1 MSCTITYKGQTYTE
15 EDFLEYIKNNLPTS
29 NNLKALA
36 AQQAIRDVYEKTFN
50 ESKQGSKQEII
61 NNYYEGNIV
70 PEPNTIFVFGSNPEG
85 RHGAGAA
92 KVARNKF
99 GAIYGQGEG
108 LQGNAYALPT
118 KDLRVKENKGFK
130 SISPNEIIENIKKLY
145 IVAKENPTKQF
156 KIAYRNT
163 TEKSLNGYTGLEM
176 IEMFN
181 QAGPIPSNI
190 VFSKEWYDVMSK
202 ETSSQVGQTFNNETS
217 TDTYQYYGAKYEII
231 TVDGVGVQ
239 VKDYKGS
246 HQNQQKLLQAYNNN
260 KDVDPQTGRKFRNL
274 NSLEELEQKITGN
287 VTSTA
292 PTSVKKE
299 SSFTYQG
306 ITIDTEFQLGEQQA
320 EALRNIIDYINE
332 PSQYP
337 FFTLQGYAGTGKTT
351 VIGYVQKYFEVKRG
365 RYDFRY
371 MAPTHAAT
379 AQIAL
384 TTSKLGN
391 KRMPSTVRSAVYEAK
406 DPRTGVKKAVFTKKV
421 NLDDWT
427 FPVIIVDETSMLS
440 NEDLNLLKEAVAN
453 AEGKLIFMGDNKQ
466 VPEVATNNPSEKN
479 MNEAFQTENTITL
492 DKVYRQSTSD
502 LLDTLTEIRER
513 DHFALTY
520 STKNNDGT
528 LKILPKEDYVSEVE
542 KDFTEDI
549 ENTVFIAYTNS
560 AVQKFNARMKQ
571 LLNGNS
577 EPVIGEKIVGYLGY
591 ATKQIE
597 SQDIVNSVSYII
609 EEINRVNPER
619 SIFKIYASSKTLSEL
634 KSLGVQI
641 SSHRGRA
648 NYVQLSS
655 TDSFTFKDVTQEQMD
670 NTNAYI
676 SKKLEEAYNN
686 LLAMFK
692 LPNSGR
698 KWAMIEEAKKDVA
711 DIFGKYD
718 FGDAYSYDP
727 KKNRL
732 VPTKLLTPGSLSKD
746 LYKTFSTEKGLDYGY
761 GITVH
766 KSQGMTVDNVYVDIE
781 SIANSAAE
789 VPIKVKGKKVNTE
802 KNALYYVAMSRARR
816 KVVVSNSVIPSQTQQ
831 QTTPIIKPQRSIEEI
846 TFSKLSK
853 YGFVDVI
860 TTNKNNK
867 EFIDALV
874 KYVLKEQGHDFKTV
888 VEINKHFTLLKNQGT
903 PFSIKEY
910 FTVED
915 IEAGKTRVRLNLANL
930 VENEID
936 DGPVSLGNINFQSG
950 SGYEYEAR
958 NAFNCK

>member
-351 VIGYVQKYFEVKRG
+351 VIGYVQKYFEV
-365 RYDFRY
+365 
-371 MAPTHAAT
+371 
-379 AQIAL
+379 
-384 TTSKLGN
+384 
-391 KRMPSTVRSAVYEAK
+391 
-406 DPRTGVKKAVFTKKV
+406 
-421 NLDDWT
+421 
-427 FPVIIVDETSMLS
+427 
-440 NEDLNLLKEAVAN
+440 
-453 AEGKLIFMGDNKQ
+453 
-466 VPEVATNNPSEKN
+466 
-479 MNEAFQTENTITL
+479 
-492 DKVYRQSTSD
+492 
-502 LLDTLTEIRER
+502 
-513 DHFALTY
+513 
-520 STKNNDGT
+520 
-528 LKILPKEDYVSEVE
+528 
-542 KDFTEDI
+542 
-549 ENTVFIAYTNS
+549 
-560 AVQKFNARMKQ
+560 
-571 LLNGNS
+571 
-577 EPVIGEKIVGYLGY
+577 
-591 ATKQIE
+591 
-597 SQDIVNSVSYII
+597 
-609 EEINRVNPER
+609 
-619 SIFKIYASSKTLSEL
+619 
-634 KSLGVQI
+634 
-641 SSHRGRA
+641 
-648 NYVQLSS
+648 
-655 TDSFTFKDVTQEQMD
+655 
-670 NTNAYI
+670 
-676 SKKLEEAYNN
+676 
-686 LLAMFK
+686 
-692 LPNSGR
+692 
-698 KWAMIEEAKKDVA
+698 
-711 DIFGKYD
+711 
-718 FGDAYSYDP
+718 
-727 KKNRL
+727 
-732 VPTKLLTPGSLSKD
+732 
-746 LYKTFSTEKGLDYGY
+746 
-761 GITVH
+761 
-766 KSQGMTVDNVYVDIE
+766 
-781 SIANSAAE
+781 
-789 VPIKVKGKKVNTE
+789 
-802 KNALYYVAMSRARR
+802 
-816 KVVVSNSVIPSQTQQ
+816 
-831 QTTPIIKPQRSIEEI
+831 
-846 TFSKLSK
+846 
-853 YGFVDVI
+853 
-860 TTNKNNK
+860 
-867 EFIDALV
+867 
-874 KYVLKEQGHDFKTV
+874 
-888 VEINKHFTLLKNQGT
+888 
-903 PFSIKEY
+903 
-910 FTVED
+910 
-915 IEAGKTRVRLNLANL
+915 
-930 VENEID
+930 
-936 DGPVSLGNINFQSG
+936 
-950 SGYEYEAR
+950 
-958 NAFNCK
+958 